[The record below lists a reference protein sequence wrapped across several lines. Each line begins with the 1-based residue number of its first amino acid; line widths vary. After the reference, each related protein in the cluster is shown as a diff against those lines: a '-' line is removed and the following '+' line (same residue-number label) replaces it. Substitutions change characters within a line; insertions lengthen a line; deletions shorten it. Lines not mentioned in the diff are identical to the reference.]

1 VTLVALVAAIWLVL
15 FLTKGRFLRPY
26 FEKFAS
32 SSLGRPVGVTGE
44 FNLYFAPID
53 IAFRADGLT
62 IANADWAGQ
71 SLSCTPTIWGLALK
85 PCLC

>member
-32 SSLGRPVGVTGE
+32 SLLG
-44 FNLYFAPID
+44 D
-53 IAFRADGLT
+53 Q
-62 IANADWAGQ
+62 WA
-71 SLSCTPTIWGLALK
+71 
-85 PCLC
+85 